1 MYLVVVNAAGKQR
14 YIFSSRKRK
23 EIVGASD
30 LIARVN
36 GEWAAEALRDVFSGY
51 RDDWRLRHGHEAE
64 LLTAG
69 AGAVTLLVADPAA
82 GRRLVTALTT
92 RALEEAPG
100 LDVCGVVHELSPGG
114 EAGTLAAGLRAA
126 RTALAATQEARPGPQ
141 ARFLRLPLMEECGS
155 SGQPATELSREG
167 PGERPSP
174 RSAASMAKLAHFP
187 AALDR
192 LAGDAGSDVPT
203 MRKIVD
209 RLGLEAEWVS
219 IVHADGN
226 GFGRI
231 FRDLGT
237 SPGPGSSE
245 SGESGSGHRASG
257 EPESAGLGD
266 EAYADLLRGLS
277 RAVDRCALTAFRTAL
292 RRTADEHPHRTI
304 AGVPPVLPLVLGG
317 DDLTVLCEG
326 EVALGFT
333 RHYLEAFERAT
344 ADDPDLLPVLR
355 AKGLPNLGAAAGAAI
370 VKRNYPFRFAYD
382 LAEELITKEA
392 KLDRDVG
399 SALAFAVLLESSA
412 PDLDRIRRSVTVAG
426 SGGAAPHRS
435 PYVVGVGCGEPRT
448 QGRRWADLERRV
460 AVLTGTHAA
469 SGEALV
475 PRAAVHDLREAVSL
489 GADVARARLGL
500 LRTRYR
506 EDEDRLDALTDLCGD
521 LAGQEAAGFLDALA
535 ARPFLT
541 TARTAAAS
549 RDDAEPAMV
558 LEARSR

>member
-14 YIFSSRKRK
+14 YIFSSRKRQ

-36 GEWAAEALRDVFSGY
+36 GEWAAEALRDVFNGY
-51 RDDWRLRHGHEAE
+51 RDDWRLRQGHEAE

-69 AGAVTLLVADPAA
+69 AGAVTLLVVDPAA

-100 LDVCGVVHELSPGG
+100 LDVCGVVHELRPGG

-155 SGQPATELSREG
+155 SGQPATELRREG

-192 LAGDAGSDVPT
+192 LARDAGSDVPT

-237 SPGPGSSE
+237 TTGAGN
-245 SGESGSGHRASG
+245 SGSGNQELG
-257 EPESAGLGD
+257 EPESAGPGD

-277 RAVDRCALTAFRTAL
+277 RAVDRCALTAFRAAL
-292 RRTADEHPHRTI
+292 RRTADEHPDRTI
-304 AGVPPVLPLVLGG
+304 AGVPLVLPLVLGG

-355 AKGLPNLGAAAGAAI
+355 AKGLPNLGAAAGVAI

-392 KLDRDVG
+392 KQDRDVG

-412 PDLDRIRRSVTVAG
+412 PDLDRIRRSVTIAG
-426 SGGAAPHRS
+426 PGGAAPHRS
-435 PYVVGVGCGEPRT
+435 PYVVGVGCEDPRT
-448 QGRRWADLERRV
+448 EGRRWADLERRV
-460 AVLTGTHAA
+460 AVLTGAHAA

-506 EDEDRLDALTDLCGD
+506 EDEDRLDALNDLCGD
-521 LAGQEAAGFLDALA
+521 LAGQDAAGFLDALA
-535 ARPFLT
+535 AQPFLT
-541 TARTAAAS
+541 TARTAATS
-549 RDDAEPAMV
+549 RDDAEPATV

>member
-1 MYLVVVNAAGKQR
+1 MHLVVVNAAGKQR
-14 YIFSSRKRK
+14 YIFSSRKRQ

-36 GEWAAEALRDVFSGY
+36 GEWAAEALRDVFHGY

-69 AGAVTLLVADPAA
+69 AGAVTLRVADPAA

-100 LDVCGVVHELSPGG
+100 LDVCGVVHELRPGG

-155 SGQPATELSREG
+155 SGQPATELRREG

-192 LAGDAGSDVPT
+192 LARDAGSNVPT

-231 FRDLGT
+231 FQDLGT
-237 SPGPGSSE
+237 ST
-245 SGESGSGHRASG
+245 GSGKPGCGDRKSG
-257 EPESAGLGD
+257 EPESAGPGD

-292 RRTADEHPHRTI
+292 RRTADEHPDRTI

-317 DDLTVLCEG
+317 DDLTVICEG

-344 ADDPDLLPVLR
+344 ADDLDLFPVLR
-355 AKGLPNLGAAAGAAI
+355 AKGLPNLGAAAGVAI

-392 KLDRDVG
+392 KQDRDVG

-426 SGGAAPHRS
+426 SGGVAPHRS
-435 PYVVGVGCGEPRT
+435 PYVVGAGCEDPRT
-448 QGRRWADLERRV
+448 EGRRWADLERRV
-460 AVLTGTHAA
+460 TALTGTHTA

-489 GADVARARLGL
+489 GAEVARARLGL

-506 EDEDRLDALTDLCGD
+506 EDEHRLDALTGLCGD
-521 LAGQEAAGFLDALA
+521 LVGQDAAVFLDALA
-535 ARPFLT
+535 AQPFLS
-541 TARTAAAS
+541 TARSAATS
-549 RDDAEPAMV
+549 RDDAEHATA